1 MRQANK
7 YLTDAAPWKLTAI
20 AQRGG
25 IVRTVLETLLVIAHL
40 FLPFIPNASS
50 RLIAA
55 LGYSQAS
62 ASAVAASSSGAGL
75 RLSSLALSPLAC
87 LSPGTPVANPGAPA
101 DAEDSFQVLFGRL
114 APHVP
119 EATAASG
126 GGSGGG
132 NSGGGGGGGGGG
144 GNVEPVARLDIR
156 VGKIVRCEKHPDAD
170 ALYLE
175 HIDVGEAEPRTV
187 ISGLVNHVPLE
198 EMQNRMVVVVCNLK
212 PVKMR
217 GIMSS
222 GMVLCGSSEHHT
234 KVEILDP
241 PAGAKPGEHLM
252 LEGFGIMKPSP
263 EDALLKSKSQQDV
276 WKLVAPHLK
285 LVGGEATY
293 NGKLLTTSAGPLSCK
308 NLKDGTV
315 G

>member
-1 MRQANK
+1 
-7 YLTDAAPWKLTAI
+7 
-20 AQRGG
+20 
-25 IVRTVLETLLVIAHL
+25 
-40 FLPFIPNASS
+40 
-50 RLIAA
+50 
-55 LGYSQAS
+55 
-62 ASAVAASSSGAGL
+62 
-75 RLSSLALSPLAC
+75 
-87 LSPGTPVANPGAPA
+87 
-101 DAEDSFQVLFGRL
+101 
-114 APHVP
+114 
-119 EATAASG
+119 
-126 GGSGGG
+126 
-132 NSGGGGGGGGGG
+132 
-144 GNVEPVARLDIR
+144 
-156 VGKIVRCEKHPDAD
+156 
-170 ALYLE
+170 
-175 HIDVGEAEPRTV
+175 
-187 ISGLVNHVPLE
+187 
-198 EMQNRMVVVVCNLK
+198 MVVVVCNLK

-252 LEGFGIMKPSP
+252 LEGFGIMKPGP
-263 EDALLKSKSQQDV
+263 EDALLKSKSQLDV

>member
-1 MRQANK
+1 LQANK
-7 YLTDAAPWKLTAI
+7 YLTDAAPWKLTAT

-62 ASAVAASSSGAGL
+62 ASASFSSSSSAAL

-87 LSPGTPVANPGAPA
+87 LSPGTPVANPAAPA
-101 DAEDSFQVLFGRL
+101 DAEDSFPVLFGRL
-114 APHVP
+114 APRVP
-119 EATAASG
+119 EATAASS
-126 GGSGGG
+126 GSGGG
-132 NSGGGGGGGGGG
+132 GSGGGGG
-144 GNVEPVARLDIR
+144 GNVDPVTRLDIR

-175 HIDVGEAEPRTV
+175 QVDVGEAEPRTV
-187 ISGLVNHVPLE
+187 ISGLANLVPLE

-222 GMVLCGSSEHHT
+222 GMVLCGSSEDHT
-234 KVEILDP
+234 NVEILDP
-241 PAGAKPGEHLM
+241 PASAKPGEHLV
-252 LEGFGIMKPSP
+252 LEGFGIMKPGP
-263 EDALLKSKSQQDV
+263 EDAVLRSKSQQDV
-276 WKLVAPHLK
+276 WKLVVPHLK
-285 LVGGEATY
+285 LVDGEATY
-293 NGKLLTTSAGPLSCK
+293 NGKLFTTSAGPLSCK